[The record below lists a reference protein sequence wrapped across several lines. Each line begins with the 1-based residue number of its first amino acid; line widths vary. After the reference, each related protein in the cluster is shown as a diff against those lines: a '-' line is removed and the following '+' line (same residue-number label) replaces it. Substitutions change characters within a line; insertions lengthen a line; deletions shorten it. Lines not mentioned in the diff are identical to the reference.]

1 MMASIWPMMASY
13 GSRCGQHRLRM
24 LYDGT
29 HMAFVCCMMAF
40 LLSICVGCG
49 FQLACDG
56 YLCGV
61 RVRGVSVP
69 TSLRWL
75 VAVVVLLVVV
85 VVVVVVV
92 VPFFLLCVVAAGV
105 ASVVVQVWES
115 VRAGQ
120 RVVRGS
126 TKRVVVGVE
135 WWQ

>member
-1 MMASIWPMMASY
+1 MTAFIWPMMCLY
-13 GSRCGQHRLRM
+13 GLRCGQHRLRM

-61 RVRGVSVP
+61 RVP

-85 VVVVVVV
+85 GVVVVV
-92 VPFFLLCVVAAGV
+92 VPFFLFVCC
-105 ASVVVQVWES
+105 SS
-115 VRAGQ
+115 RCSKYS
-120 RVVRGS
+120 S
-126 TKRVVVGVE
+126 TSMVKRTTSS
-135 WWQ
+135 

>member
-61 RVRGVSVP
+61 RVCGVSVP

-85 VVVVVVV
+85 GFVVVV
-92 VPFFLLCVVAAGV
+92 VPFSLFVCC
-105 ASVVVQVWES
+105 SS
-115 VRAGQ
+115 RCNKYS
-120 RVVRGS
+120 S
-126 TKRVVVGVE
+126 TSLVKRTTSS
-135 WWQ
+135 